1 MKEDMMLEGRT
12 VVVTGALG
20 ALGSVVADVAEAA
33 GAKVARLDHAK
44 ASARRELL
52 FDGLDLTDEPATTAA
67 MAQIAER
74 CGGIDGLVN
83 IAGGFAWHT
92 LADAPASVWEQMFR
106 LNLLTAVTATRAA
119 LSALSAG
126 GSGSIVNIGAGAAAK
141 AAAGMGPY
149 TASKAGVAKL
159 TESLAEELAGA
170 GVRVNAILPSTIDT
184 AANRRDMPSA
194 DFSTWVQPQDIAK
207 VIVFLLS
214 DQSAAITG
222 AQIPVTAGRR
232 GA

>member
-1 MKEDMMLEGRT
+1 MLEGRT

-20 ALGSVVADVAEAA
+20 ALGSVVADAAEAA

-52 FDGLDLTDEPATTAA
+52 FDGLDLADEAATTAA

-92 LADAPASVWEQMFR
+92 LTDAPAAVWEQMFR

-126 GSGSIVNIGAGAAAK
+126 SSGSIVNIGAGAAAK

-184 AANRRDMPSA
+184 PANRRDMPTA

-207 VIVFLLS
+207 VIVFLVS
-214 DQSAAITG
+214 DRSAAITG
-222 AQIPVTAGRR
+222 AQIPVTAGRH

>member
-1 MKEDMMLEGRT
+1 MLAGRT
-12 VVVTGALG
+12 IVVTGALG
-20 ALGSVVADVAEAA
+20 VLGSSVADALEAA
-33 GAKVARLDHAK
+33 GAKVARLDHVKVAAK
-44 ASARRELL
+44 KDLV

-67 MAQIAER
+67 MAAIVEQ

-92 LADAPASVWEQMFR
+92 LADAPAKIWDGMFR
-106 LNLLTAVTATRAA
+106 INLITAVTASRAA
-119 LSALSAG
+119 LGALSAS

-149 TASKAGVAKL
+149 AASKAGVAKL
-159 TESLAEELAGA
+159 TESLAEELAGV
-170 GVRVNAILPSTIDT
+170 GVRVNALLPSTIDT
-184 AANRRDMPSA
+184 PANRREMPTA

-214 DQSAAITG
+214 DQSAAISG
-222 AQIPVTAGRR
+222 AAIPVTVGRR
-232 GA
+232 AG

>member
-1 MKEDMMLEGRT
+1 MLEGRT

-20 ALGSVVADVAEAA
+20 ALGSNVADAVEGA

-44 ASARRELL
+44 SGASRELM
-52 FDGLDLTDEPATTAA
+52 FDGLDLTDEGATTAA
-67 MAQIAER
+67 MATIAER

-83 IAGGFAWHT
+83 IVGGFTFAT

-106 LNLLTAVTATRAA
+106 MNLLTAVTATRAA
-119 LSALSAG
+119 LGALSAS

-141 AAAGMGPY
+141 AGAGMGAY
-149 TASKAGVAKL
+149 AASKAGVAKL
-159 TESLAEELAGA
+159 TESLADELAGA

-184 AANRRDMPSA
+184 PANRRDMPSA
-194 DFSTWVQPQDIAK
+194 DFSSWVQPQDIAK

-214 DQSAAITG
+214 EQSAAITG
-222 AQIPVTAGRR
+222 AAIPVTVGRR
-232 GA
+232 PR

>member
-1 MKEDMMLEGRT
+1 MLEGRT

-20 ALGSVVADVAEAA
+20 ALGAIVADALEAA

-44 ASARRELL
+44 VATPRDLV
-52 FDGLDLTDEPATTAA
+52 FDGLDLTDEAATTAA
-67 MAQIAER
+67 MATIVER

-92 LADAPASVWEQMFR
+92 LAEAPAKLWDDMFR
-106 LNLLTAVTATRAA
+106 INLVTAVTASRAA
-119 LSALSAG
+119 LGALSSS

-149 TASKAGVAKL
+149 AASKAGVAKL

-170 GVRVNAILPSTIDT
+170 GVRVNALLPSTIDT
-184 AANRRDMPSA
+184 PANRREMPEA

-214 DQSAAITG
+214 DESAAITG
-222 AQIPVTAGRR
+222 ASIPVTAGPRA
-232 GA
+232 G